1 MPDLHVHP
9 TISLADF
16 IRENKEPILSG
27 WEAFARSI
35 WPGGEAAPD
44 ELRDHAWDMLLAV
57 ATDIN
62 SPQSLR
68 QQAEK
73 SKGIGESGKCSDRV
87 DSASGLHAIS
97 RVESGFDIRQ
107 LVAEYRALRASVIHL
122 WAKGVK
128 QPGPEQLEDLIRF
141 NEAIDQLLATSLIT
155 YVEKVDQSREI
166 FLGVLCHD
174 LRSPMQAATMLAGL
188 VSESTD
194 TARSRLMAGQL
205 SGSLK
210 VIAEMISDLG
220 DFTGTRLGSK
230 MSITKAAMDF
240 GALCREVIAEIQAVH
255 PQRDFNLKQDGDLN
269 GIWDRARLRQMLT
282 NLLRNAI
289 QHGDSNGSLVLS
301 AMADGSHLT
310 LAITNQ
316 GSSIPLDRMESI
328 FEPMRRHETPT
339 SHREP
344 GSIGL
349 GLYIAREVC
358 TAHGG
363 TIHAEC
369 AGGFTTFSVSLPNG
383 LAAIH
388 PARHTLTRGV
398 AIS

>member
-1 MPDLHVHP
+1 MPGMPDLQVRP
-9 TISLADF
+9 SISLADF
-16 IRENKEPILSG
+16 IRENKEPILAD
-27 WEAFARSI
+27 WESFARSI
-35 WPGGEAAPD
+35 WPGGKSTPEV
-44 ELRDHAWDMLLAV
+44 LRDHAWDMLLAV
-57 ATDIN
+57 AKDIS
-62 SPQSLR
+62 SPQSAG

-73 SKGIGESGKCSDRV
+73 SKGVGESGKFSDRV
-87 DSASGLHAIS
+87 DSASGLHALS
-97 RVESGFDIRQ
+97 RVESGFDIQQ
-107 LVAEYRALRASVIHL
+107 LVAEYRALRASVVHL

-128 QPGPEQLEDLIRF
+128 QHGAEQLEDLTRF
-141 NEAIDQLLATSLIT
+141 NEAIDQLLATSVMI
-155 YVEKVDQSREI
+155 YVEQIDQSREV
-166 FLGVLCHD
+166 FLGILCHD
-174 LRSPMQAATMLAGL
+174 LRNPMQAATMLAGL

-230 MSITKAAMDF
+230 MSVTKAAMDA
-240 GALCREVIAEIQAVH
+240 GALCLEVIAEMQAVH
-255 PQRDFNLKQDGDLN
+255 PQRDFFLKQDGDLS

-282 NLLRNAI
+282 NLLRNGI
-289 QHGDSNGSLVLS
+289 QHGNSNGPVVLS
-301 AMADGSHLT
+301 AKANESHLT

-316 GSSIPLDRMESI
+316 GAAIPIDQMESI
-328 FEPMRRHETPT
+328 FEPMRRHEGPT

-363 TIHAEC
+363 TIHADC
-369 AGGFTTFSVSLPNG
+369 ADGLTTFTVSLP
-383 LAAIH
+383 
-388 PARHTLTRGV
+388 TRLPRP
-398 AIS
+398 